1 MISLPYLT
9 TYDPPGSSEGTLDP
23 LGLYMIA
30 DQLATRLV
38 PAVRERMQRI
48 RFLTP
53 ITVGALVTED
63 LEPNDR
69 HPNVLPYLV
78 WEWLVVEAIVRSID
92 SGGELWGLPGSYVTR
107 KAVDDYNYVDE
118 RSYLKTARVFGFH
131 GVYKRLA
138 IHLGLVDSHL
148 RFRAPHGEEL
158 IHAWSRSL
166 GLGRFDASHPLFQ
179 KWRRAV
185 EVSLRESPVRT
196 RTSPRWKKDDWQE
209 LADAF
214 LPHRFKRR
222 EKNCLA
228 RLLHATGEDQLGAL
242 SPIWKLLSELEGQ
255 DYDERIFHGQLHAEA
270 PEYGVVLDAIAAYE
284 SFCRNVTDAFDIVR
298 AEGSRKDVEGFDIPS
313 LRQDS
318 EFHTLADRSHG
329 LYETALRELS
339 EVDPL
344 TEAKFIDRFE
354 PFAEPLPVEQFA
366 LSLCE
371 HHEAIQK
378 DKSRDGKRPWFDR
391 MGPERIYMRQN
402 YRVERPAMALDAY
415 VHEYRTNPIYR
426 FYRDL
431 Q

>member
-1 MISLPYLT
+1 MISFPYLT

-63 LEPNDR
+63 LEPNER
-69 HPNVLPYLV
+69 YPNVLPYLV
-78 WEWLVVEAIVRSID
+78 WEWLVVEAIVRSMD
-92 SGGELWGLPGSYVTR
+92 SGGGLWGLPGSYVTR
-107 KAVDDYNYVDE
+107 KAVDDYDYVDE
-118 RSYLKTARVFGFH
+118 RSYLKTPRVFGFH

-148 RFRAPHGEEL
+148 RFRAAHGETL
-158 IHAWSRSL
+158 VHAWSQSL
-166 GLGRFDASHPLFQ
+166 GLGQFKTSHPLFQ
-179 KWRRAV
+179 KWRHAV
-185 EVSLRESPVRT
+185 EVSLRETPVRT
-196 RTSPRWKKDDWQE
+196 RTSPRWKKDDWHE

-214 LPHRFKRR
+214 VPHRFKRR
-222 EKNCLA
+222 EKTCLVH
-228 RLLHATGEDQLGAL
+228 LLHATGEDQLGAL
-242 SPIWKLLSELEGQ
+242 SAIWKLLSQLHGQ
-255 DYDERIFHGQLHAEA
+255 DYDERVFHGQLHREA

-284 SFCRNVTDAFDIVR
+284 SFCRNLTDAFDIIR
-298 AEGSRKDVEGFDIPS
+298 AEGSRKDVEGFDVPS
-313 LRQDS
+313 LKKDS
-318 EFHTLADRSHG
+318 EFHALADRSLG
-329 LYETALRELS
+329 LYESALQQLS
-339 EVDPL
+339 EVDSL

-354 PFAEPLPVEQFA
+354 RFAEPLPVEQFA
-366 LSLCE
+366 LLLCE

-378 DKSRDGKRPWFDR
+378 EKSRDGKRPWFDR
-391 MGPERIYMRQN
+391 IGPERIYMRQN
-402 YRVERPAMALDAY
+402 YRVERPAMALDTY

>member
-63 LEPNDR
+63 LEPTDR

-78 WEWLVVEAIVRSID
+78 WEWLVGEAIVRSID
-92 SGGELWGLPGSYVTR
+92 KDNKLWGLPGSSVVGT
-107 KAVDDYNYVDE
+107 AVDDYGYVDE
-118 RSYLKTARVFGFH
+118 RSYLKTPRVFGFH

-138 IHLGLVDSHL
+138 IQLGFVDSHL
-148 RFRAPHGEEL
+148 RFRAPNGEEL
-158 IHAWSRSL
+158 VHQWSRDR
-166 GLGRFDASHPLFQ
+166 GLKRFDVSHPLFQ

-214 LPHRFKRR
+214 VPHRFKRR
-222 EKNCLA
+222 EKKCLT
-228 RLLHATGEDQLGAL
+228 RFLHATGDDGLGAL
-242 SPIWKLLSELEGQ
+242 PQIWKLLSELDGQ
-255 DYDERIFHGQLHAEA
+255 AFDEHTFHAKLHDQAPDYA
-270 PEYGVVLDAIAAYE
+270 VVLDAIAAYE
-284 SFCRNVTDAFDIVR
+284 SFCRNLTDAFDIAR
-298 AEGSRKDVEGFDIPS
+298 AEGSRQDVQGVQIPS
-313 LRQDS
+313 LKNDQ
-318 EFHTLADRSHG
+318 EFRVLGERSHA
-329 LYETALRELS
+329 LYETALRQLG
-339 EVDPL
+339 EVDPS
-344 TEAKFIDRFE
+344 TEAKFIGRFE
-354 PFAEPLPVEQFA
+354 QFAEPLPLGQFA
-366 LSLCE
+366 LAVVD

-391 MGPERIYMRQN
+391 MGPDRIYMRQN
-402 YRVERPAMALDAY
+402 YRIERPSVAPETH
-415 VHEYRTNPIYR
+415 VHDYRTNPIHR